1 MLTFDGD
8 LNINL
13 QFDGDLVLLNNFDG
27 EYGEYTELPHDA
39 YSGDYT
45 ITPGDSA
52 VVMAT
57 AGLLMARDVTINPIP
72 SNYGKITWNGTT
84 LTVS

>member
-13 QFDGDLVLLNNFDG
+13 QFDGDFALLHNLDG
-27 EYGEYTELPHDA
+27 EYGEFTELPHDA
-39 YSGDYT
+39 YSGSYI

-52 VVMAT
+52 VVMET
-57 AGLLMARDVTINPIP
+57 AGLLMAQNVTINPVP
-72 SNYGKITWNGTT
+72 SNYGKITWNGST